1 MASINLIDSFQEFKE
16 AENIDRPTLMKVME
30 DVFKTLIRKKYGSD
44 ECFDVIIKN
53 IGLSTAHRI
62 RIDSDD
68 LTRENTGIASF
79 EFHKLTPYPLLN
91 TNDSFRIK
99 FFTSGRRISTAH
111 AIIIWDDDFK
121 KGNKKEQILQF

>member
-1 MASINLIDSFQEFKE
+1 MDTSDIIAGLALLISAISLGWTWKLQRQQLLLNKQQRAKNKE
-16 AENIDRPTLMKVME
+16 E
-30 DVFKTLIRKKYGSD
+30 DEAKKKADILAMTEKTNSG
-44 ECFDVIIKN
+44 FDVIIKN

-99 FFTSGRRISTAH
+99 FFTSGS
-111 AIIIWDDDFK
+111 F
-121 KGNKKEQILQF
+121 